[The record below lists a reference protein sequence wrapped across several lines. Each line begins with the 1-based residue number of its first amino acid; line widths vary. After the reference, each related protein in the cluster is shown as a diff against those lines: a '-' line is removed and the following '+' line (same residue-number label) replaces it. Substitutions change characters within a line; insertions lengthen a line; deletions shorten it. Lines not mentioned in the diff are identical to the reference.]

1 MSIFISVSEFIL
13 NHGYTGIFIATLL
26 EYACFPVSS
35 EILFP
40 FIGCCAAKG
49 GLNIAFSVGVST
61 LGAICGCSFCYCIG
75 RFGEKFLRAT
85 LFKKMPKLKL
95 AVDIASVWFRQKGI
109 AAVFFGRVFPL
120 VRTYISFPAGMA
132 KMSYIRFIFYTAAGA
147 AIWNTLLISA
157 GYFLGEHWKDAALI
171 IKSSPF
177 VFFMICGL
185 IIIFVYILCK
195 KLAKRRV

>member
-1 MSIFISVSEFIL
+1 MSVFISVSEFVL
-13 NHGYTGIFIATLL
+13 NHGYMGIFIATLL

-49 GLNIAFSVGVST
+49 GLNIAFSVGIST

-85 LFKKMPKLKL
+85 LFKKMPGLKL
-95 AVDIASVWFRQKGI
+95 AVDNASVWFRQKGSTS
-109 AAVFFGRVFPL
+109 VFFGRIFPL

-132 KMSYIRFIFYTAAGA
+132 KMSYIKFIFYTAAGA
-147 AIWNTLLISA
+147 VIWNTFLISA
-157 GYFLGEHWKDAALI
+157 GYFLGEHCKDAFSTIKGSPLI
-171 IKSSPF
+171 F
-177 VFFMICGL
+177 L
-185 IIIFVYILCK
+185 ILSVLIVIFVYMICK